1 MEHPIQGMMDIAM
14 SKIKNMV
21 DVDTII
27 GDPVVAEDG
36 TMIIPIS
43 KVTFGFGAGGSEFTP
58 KNKAAEKNENLFG
71 GGCGGGASVNPVAFL
86 VINGGNVRLIPMSSG
101 SSPLDKLV
109 DLVPDLIDKINGA
122 ISSIGEKRQKKEE
135 KSTTVE
141 TVEIVQEES
150 GTEAE

>member
-27 GDPVVAEDG
+27 GDPVVADDG

-58 KNKAAEKNENLFG
+58 KKASAENSDNLFG

-86 VINGGNVRLIPMSSG
+86 VINGGNVRLIPMTSG

-109 DLVPDLIDKINGA
+109 DLVPDLIDKVNGA
-122 ISSIGEKRQKKEE
+122 VSSMVEKRQKKE

-141 TVEIVQEES
+141 SVEIIEEES
-150 GTEAE
+150 STEAE

>member
-27 GDPVVAEDG
+27 GDPVVADDG

-58 KNKAAEKNENLFG
+58 KKASSENSDNLFG

-86 VINGGNVRLIPMSSG
+86 VINGGNVRLIPMTSG

-109 DLVPDLIDKINGA
+109 DLVPDLIDKVNGA
-122 ISSIGEKRQKKEE
+122 VSSMVEKRQKKE

-141 TVEIVQEES
+141 SVEIIEEES
-150 GTEAE
+150 STEAE